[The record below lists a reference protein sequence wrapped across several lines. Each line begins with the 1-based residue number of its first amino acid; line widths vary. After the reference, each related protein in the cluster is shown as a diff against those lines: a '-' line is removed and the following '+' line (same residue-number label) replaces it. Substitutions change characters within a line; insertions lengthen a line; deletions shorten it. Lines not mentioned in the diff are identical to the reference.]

1 MPDGSAHKFSVIDQL
16 KVDEW
21 RALSDMPA
29 DVVRNIVAEGVSGI
43 ALGAETSAFKALEGF
58 EASVID
64 IKASSATMANELAV
78 VTGKENQGVRD
89 GSTQLGPDKINVDN
103 PNQIVF
109 ERTDLLT
116 VEAEESAVHY

>member
-78 VTGKENQGVRD
+78 GTGKENQGVRG
-89 GSTQLGPDKINVDN
+89 GSTQLGPDKINPDN

-116 VEAEESAVHY
+116 VEAENS